1 MEDLLALVGT
11 VVITSKTLYW
21 ITGLGYIVL
30 AGVSI
35 YAAYI
40 APKTT
45 DFGLMTLG
53 CADTESS
60 LRALCTW
67 ILVT

>member
-11 VVITSKTLYW
+11 MVITSKSLYW
-21 ITGLGYIVL
+21 IAGLGYL
-30 AGVSI
+30 ALSSASI

-40 APKTT
+40 ASQTT

-53 CADTESS
+53 CASSDSS
-60 LRALCTW
+60 LRTLASW